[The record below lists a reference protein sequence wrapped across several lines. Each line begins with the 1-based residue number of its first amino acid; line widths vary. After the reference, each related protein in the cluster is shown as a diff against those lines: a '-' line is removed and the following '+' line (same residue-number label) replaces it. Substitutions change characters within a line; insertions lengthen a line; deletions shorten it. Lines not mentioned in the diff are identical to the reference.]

1 MKLIQDTMGVY
12 GAFLGQE
19 SNATS
24 GIAIANLVEQGATT
38 LAEINDNYNFGSQLL
53 GELLLGYILED
64 MREQHNKAIV
74 INRNDK
80 RKRKTVVMNHVDEQ
94 GLLTNDLTRLRAH
107 IALAPI
113 QQTAAYKSQLAERM
127 MMITA
132 QLPPEVQITVID
144 LVLELTD
151 VPNKQEF
158 MERVRAALNRRI

>member
-107 IALAPI
+107 IALAHSANRCLQI
-113 QQTAAYKSQLAERM
+113 AVGRANDDDHRAVAARG
-127 MMITA
+127 TNHR
-132 QLPPEVQITVID
+132 D
-144 LVLELTD
+144 
-151 VPNKQEF
+151 
-158 MERVRAALNRRI
+158 

>member
-53 GELLLGYILED
+53 GYILED

-107 IALAPI
+107 SANRCLQIAVGRANDDDHRAV
-113 QQTAAYKSQLAERM
+113 AARG
-127 MMITA
+127 TNHR
-132 QLPPEVQITVID
+132 D
-144 LVLELTD
+144 
-151 VPNKQEF
+151 
-158 MERVRAALNRRI
+158 